1 MTAREIMYFA
11 PTPTPTL
18 LRARGAQCREK
29 NNPGALKVGS
39 FPCVSGGRSG
49 CGPVALTAAIGMLVV
64 VCNANAAE
72 ANWPLRPVRIIVP
85 QSAGGQTD
93 LTARLLGPHLTE
105 RLGQPMV
112 IDNRP
117 GAGSMLGTDMVAKA
131 APDGYTLL
139 LLPSSITI
147 FPSVYK
153 SVPFDAVR
161 DFAPVTMLTYYPNLV
176 VVPASLPVT
185 SIKELITLAKA
196 KPGALNF
203 ASGGTGTPTQFG
215 AELLKLMTGIEIVH
229 VPFKG
234 GGPAIAALLGS
245 QVQLYFGP
253 IATVVQLVGAGKLRA
268 LAVTSA
274 KRSSVTPDVP
284 TVAESGVPGFEQIT
298 WNGLSAPA
306 RTPPAIVARLVKE
319 VNVVLKLPTIR
330 ERFAAEGVE
339 MGGIPPEQLAA
350 NIKSEMEKWA
360 KVARAAGIE
369 PE

>member
-1 MTAREIMYFA
+1 MTKRMLAVMSLFA
-11 PTPTPTL
+11 C
-18 LRARGAQCREK
+18 AIGAAQAQ
-29 NNPGALKVGS
+29 PYPLKVIRYIVPMSPGS
-39 FPCVSGGRSG
+39 GADTLARIVTGGMG
-49 CGPVALTAAIGMLVV
+49 NILGQQVV
-64 VCNANAAE
+64 VDNRTGASGNIGAE
-72 ANWPLRPVRIIVP
+72 A
-85 QSAGGQTD
+85 G
-93 LTARLLGPHLTE
+93 
-105 RLGQPMV
+105 
-112 IDNRP
+112 
-117 GAGSMLGTDMVAKA
+117 AKA

-153 SVPFDAVR
+153 NVPFDAVR
-161 DFAPVTMLTYYPNLV
+161 DFAPVTMLTYYPNLI
-176 VVPASLPVT
+176 VVPPALPVT
-185 SIKELITLAKA
+185 NIKELIALAKS
-196 KPGALNF
+196 KPGTLNF
-203 ASGGTGTPTQFG
+203 ASGGNGTPTQLG
-215 AELLKLMTGIEIVH
+215 VELLKSMSGIDMVH

-234 GGPAIAALLGS
+234 GGPALAALLGN

-253 IATVVQLVGAGKLRA
+253 IATVTQLVSAGKLRA

-274 KRSSVTPDVP
+274 KRSIAAPDVP
-284 TVAESGVPGFEQIT
+284 TVAESGLPGFEQIT

-319 VNVVLKLPTIR
+319 VNVVLKLPAIR

>member
-1 MTAREIMYFA
+1 MYFA
-11 PTPTPTL
+11 PIPIPTPAL
-18 LRARGAQCREK
+18 LRARGAQGREK
-29 NNPGALKVGS
+29 NNPCALEAGP
-39 FPCVSGGRSG
+39 FPCVSAVRAGWGR
-49 CGPVALTAAIGMLVV
+49 VLLAAAIGMPAIA
-64 VCNANAAE
+64 CNANAAE

-93 LTARLLGPHLTE
+93 LTARLLGPPLGE

-153 SVPFDAVR
+153 NVPFDAVR
-161 DFAPVTMLTYYPNLV
+161 DFAPVTMLTYYPNLI
-176 VVPASLPVT
+176 VVPPALPVT
-185 SIKELITLAKA
+185 NIKELIALAKS
-196 KPGALNF
+196 KPGTLNF
-203 ASGGTGTPTQFG
+203 ASGGNGTPTQLG
-215 AELLKLMTGIEIVH
+215 VELLKSMSGIDMVH

-234 GGPAIAALLGS
+234 GGPALAALLGN

-253 IATVVQLVGAGKLRA
+253 IATVTQLVSAGKLRA

-274 KRSSVTPDVP
+274 KRSIAAPDVP
-284 TVAESGVPGFEQIT
+284 TVAESGLPGFEQIT

-319 VNVVLKLPTIR
+319 VNVVLKLPAIR